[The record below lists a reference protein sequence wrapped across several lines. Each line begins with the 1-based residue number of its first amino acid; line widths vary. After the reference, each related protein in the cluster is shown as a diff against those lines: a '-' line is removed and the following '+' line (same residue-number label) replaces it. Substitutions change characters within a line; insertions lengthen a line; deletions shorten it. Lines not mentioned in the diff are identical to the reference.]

1 MDVKMLILWCC
12 LIILELK
19 VSEGKGVGTHISSG
33 RGGTGVTRTGT
44 VYQSIFRNENF
55 VYIPTPYWKNGA
67 NKYFGNKY
75 DRKFITG
82 SSFLTMGLF
91 NGKSGR
97 HLWDSEQDRRW
108 RYSTKA
114 PYFEN
119 KQPGTKSILPASAVV
134 GAATAFGV
142 YSLLPLNVPS
152 EKPIISCNATALKQ
166 SQIKLNDNIY
176 YCVNASIKVSR
187 LYGIEEKANETNNE
201 FMKCDSD
208 TESNVLFCT
217 NGTLFS
223 SKSIVCNETN
233 QFMNIELNETTST
246 LNCYFGSMLHS
257 MTSTVPT
264 EAPEYAVITEKTT
277 KEVSLAAKVHI
288 FLLWTIGKLHI
299 LDIKTKMF
307 EHEFL
312 SYEDTEALIDTVP
325 LNRKA
330 FSYV

>member
-1 MDVKMLILWCC
+1 M
-12 LIILELK
+12 E
-19 VSEGKGVGTHISSG
+19 VSEGKGVGTFIITG
-33 RGGTGVTRTGT
+33 GGTIGTRTGT
-44 VYQSIFRNENF
+44 GTGQSIFRNENL
-55 VYIPTPYWKNGA
+55 VYTPTAYWKNGA
-67 NKYFGNKY
+67 NKYFGNRY
-75 DRKFITG
+75 DPKNLAG
-82 SSFLTMGLF
+82 SSSFLTMSLF
-91 NGKSGR
+91 NGKSAR

-223 SKSIVCNETN
+223 SKSIVCNGTN
-233 QFMNIELNETTST
+233 HIEFNENALT

-257 MTSTVPT
+257 MTATVPT
-264 EAPEYAVITEKTT
+264 EAPEYTVITEKTK

-299 LDIKTKMF
+299 LDIKTKLF

-312 SYEDTEALIDTVP
+312 SYEDTEALIDG
-325 LNRKA
+325 
-330 FSYV
+330 